1 MFTQWGYGL
10 EWPNQF
16 GTSGNDWTSSTLKKE
31 CKKAK
36 CVWWQHPEN
45 NCPDK
50 LATQS
55 NPIAC
60 TNKDQCQ
67 GTCAEPN
74 CDCVEWYHQVII
86 LSCTARQPDVTGR
99 GITKIDLLIRS
110 LKGVFNILGCND

>member
-36 CVWWQHPEN
+36 CEWWQHPEN

-86 LSCTARQPDVTGR
+86 LSCAGSQPDRERHYQNRFIDKVT
-99 GITKIDLLIRS
+99 
-110 LKGVFNILGCND
+110 